1 MIRFY
6 IRAFV
11 IAAIFFA
18 QAAHAF
24 DAFVVRDIR
33 VEGLQRISLGTVLTY
48 LPIKVGDRIKEQ
60 ETVQNAIRSL
70 YKQGFFH
77 EVAIARDGNT
87 LIVKVRERPSIAEIK
102 FTGNHD
108 ISKDEIN
115 QAMKLIGL
123 VEGRVFN
130 PSTLDKVQQ
139 ELRTQYFERGKYS
152 AEIETTVTPLERNR
166 VSIAI
171 DIKEGEASRIQSI
184 NIVGNKVFSQEKLLN
199 QLNLGTSAYSDSS
212 KYSKQ
217 KLAADLEILRS
228 YYLDRGYVD
237 FKVVSTQV
245 SITPNKQHLYITIN
259 ISEGEQ
265 YTINKIVV
273 QKTKVVPSDELES
286 LLTFKAG
293 DVFSRREIA
302 ASTDAL
308 RKRISEEGYAY
319 ASVEPTPHID
329 PNTKKV
335 DIEFR
340 IRPGSKVYVRRI
352 TISNNAKTRDD
363 VIRRE
368 FRQLEGAILSS
379 EKVTL
384 SRQRLMRL
392 GYFDSVNITESRVPG
407 SPDQIDLN
415 VDVVERASGT
425 ISGGIS
431 YSPEQTGIMIN
442 FGLQQDNFLGTG
454 TNTSININ
462 EGEASNVYSFSFT
475 NPYYTKSGVSRTW
488 SIYSRSYD
496 PTVQNLTNYSIDN
509 AGASVSFGF
518 PLNEYNSTSLGIILE
533 RSGLRLIAQSP
544 TEYNLFES
552 AYGDTYDLLYLTTG
566 WRRDTRNNAIFATD
580 GSRTQLNLKSTV
592 PGSTLE
598 FYKLSLNQKT
608 YIPVGKRS
616 TIALRAEFNYGGVYG
631 STADFPPFENFL
643 SGGPESVR
651 GFWANRLGPKSI
663 SSDGEGNDYTN
674 YIGGAF
680 ETVASV
686 EYLFPFKED
695 DNSTRMGLFMDVGN
709 VFSDPGQYS
718 ASELRAS
725 VGIGFVWLTPIGA
738 LKLSYAK
745 PIQYDPATDS
755 LQPIQFTIGL
765 PY

>member
-11 IAAIFFA
+11 IAAVFFT

-24 DAFVVRDIR
+24 DAFTVRDIR
-33 VEGLQRISLGTVLTY
+33 VEGLQRISLGTVFTY
-48 LPIKVGDRIKEQ
+48 LPIKVGDRIKDQ
-60 ETVQNAIRSL
+60 DTVQNAIRSL
-70 YKQGFFH
+70 YRQGFFH
-77 EVAIARDGNT
+77 EVSIGREGNT
-87 LIVKVRERPSIAEIK
+87 LVVSVRERPSISEIK
-102 FTGNHD
+102 FTGNRD

-115 QAMKLIGL
+115 QTLKLIGL
-123 VEGRVFN
+123 VEGRIFN
-130 PSTLDKVQQ
+130 PSTLDKAQQ

-152 AEIETTVTPLERNR
+152 AEVETTVTPLERNR

-171 DIKEGEASRIQSI
+171 DIKEGEDSRIASI
-184 NIVGNKVFSQEKLLN
+184 NIVGNKVFSQEKLLS
-199 QLNLGTSAYSDSS
+199 QMNLSTSTWSDSS

-265 YTINKIVV
+265 YSIGRIHL
-273 QKTKVVPSDELES
+273 QRTKVVPASELEA
-286 LLTFKAG
+286 LLTFKSG

-302 ASTDAL
+302 ASAEAV
-308 RKRISEEGYAY
+308 RKSISELGYAY
-319 ASVEPTPHID
+319 ANVTPIPHVD
-329 PNTKKV
+329 PDTKKV
-335 DIEFR
+335 DIDFQIE
-340 IRPGSKVYVRRI
+340 PGSKVYVRRI

-368 FRQLEGAILSS
+368 MRQMEGAILSA
-379 EKVTL
+379 EKVKL

-392 GYFDSVNITESRVPG
+392 GYFDNVNITESRVPG
-407 SPDQIDLN
+407 SPDQVDLN
-415 VDVVERASGT
+415 VDVIERASGT

-431 YSPEQTGIMIN
+431 YSPEQAGIMLN

-462 EGEASNVYSFSFT
+462 QGQASNIYSYSFT
-475 NPYYTKSGVSRTW
+475 DPYYTKSGVSRT
-488 SIYSRSYD
+488 IGVYSRSYD
-496 PTVQNLTNYSIDN
+496 PTQQNLTNYSVDN
-509 AGASVSFGF
+509 AGFSLSYGF
-518 PLNEYNSTSLGIILE
+518 PLNEYNTASLGLVRE
-533 RSGLRLIAQSP
+533 NTLFNTIAGQAP
-544 TEYNLFES
+544 IEFTDYT
-552 AYGDTYDLLYLTTG
+552 AKYGDFYYLFYISTG

-580 GSRTQLNLKSTV
+580 GNRTQLDLKATV

-608 YIPVGKRS
+608 YIPVGKNS
-616 TIALRAEFNYGGVYG
+616 TIALRAEINYGGIYG
-631 STADFPPFENFL
+631 NTKAYPPFENFF

-651 GFWANRLGPKSI
+651 GFWSNRLGPTST
-663 SSDGEGNDYTN
+663 STVDSQPYTN
-674 YIGGAF
+674 YLGGAY

-686 EYLFPFKED
+686 EYLFPYNEE
-695 DNSTRMGLFMDVGN
+695 NNNTRMGIFMDVGN
-709 VFSDPGQYS
+709 VFSDPSQYS

-725 VGIGFVWLTPIGA
+725 VGVGFVWLTPIGA
-738 LKLSYAK
+738 LKLSYAV
-745 PIQYDPATDS
+745 PIQYDSAKDS
-755 LQPIQFTIGL
+755 LQPMQFTIGL